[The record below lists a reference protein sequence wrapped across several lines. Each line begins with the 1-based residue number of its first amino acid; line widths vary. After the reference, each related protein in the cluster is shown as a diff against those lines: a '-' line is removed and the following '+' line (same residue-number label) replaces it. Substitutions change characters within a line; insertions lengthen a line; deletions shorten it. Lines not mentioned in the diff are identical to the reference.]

1 MPRTQSASYLC
12 CMTNIRTPMKHK
24 AAKINRMAIGNL
36 ETENEKQTNTGCS
49 NRNAIFII
57 RMNKNIRNHRCGFS
71 YLQST
76 TILHT
81 RFVVFKPQSTTTTLS
96 AWKSWTL
103 EIDLTSETDTFFQ
116 QKTCI
121 RQYSLIANSLVLS
134 YRSSIEWR
142 YRLK

>member
-57 RMNKNIRNHRCGFS
+57 WMNKNIRTPLRFFIFTEYYHTAYSVCCV
-71 YLQST
+71 QT
-76 TILHT
+76 TVYHHNSVCLKKLDFGN
-81 RFVVFKPQSTTTTLS
+81 RFDVG
-96 AWKSWTL
+96 
-103 EIDLTSETDTFFQ
+103 D
-116 QKTCI
+116 
-121 RQYSLIANSLVLS
+121 
-134 YRSSIEWR
+134 
-142 YRLK
+142 